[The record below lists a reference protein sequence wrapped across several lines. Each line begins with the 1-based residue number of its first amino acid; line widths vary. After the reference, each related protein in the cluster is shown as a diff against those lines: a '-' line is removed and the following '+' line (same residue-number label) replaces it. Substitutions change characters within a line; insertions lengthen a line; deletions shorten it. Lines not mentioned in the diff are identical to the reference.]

1 MKKDMPLE
9 GLRWSRDSG
18 SALYD
23 TPQTAV
29 LGRAGGERRKRKY
42 AALGIENRILDSI
55 LIPIVNCLFDG
66 ERLLRKS
73 L

>member
-1 MKKDMPLE
+1 MLYLFGAKIRLFLVTSKVFEEML
-9 GLRWSRDSG
+9 WV
-18 SALYD
+18 SA
-23 TPQTAV
+23 
-29 LGRAGGERRKRKY
+29 KRKY

-66 ERLLRKS
+66 GRLLRKS